1 MPLRR
6 SHAGCAARSEATEPE
21 TSEGKEGIALP
32 IRLGFPPAAMG
43 ALTDSRKRVSADH
56 RLLPSFPPSPPP
68 PSKRPKFA
76 PPLPTSSP
84 LPLYSSSHL
93 PSPPSSA
100 APGPTSSTAATAST
114 SSSPS
119 STPPHRRR
127 RLPPPPLLPHNIHAP
142 QRVSRAFRRGN
153 IRSNSNP
160 SRYSSSPP
168 PQDLG
173 FDQYV
178 ELVNSTGHH
187 PPPPTPSADVPRGAE
202 AAAGVITVDDREDI
216 EQDGEKDEE
225 DEVEAKVVVGKV
237 HQYKEL
243 LEASS
248 RRDARLRELDFEK
261 RLAEKDRLGLEQL
274 AKVLPRITPNKKEV
288 PEPFV
293 PLTDEDEDRVRH
305 ALGGRKRRETLS
317 VHEPSNIVI
326 TREILQCLND
336 KDWLNDEVINLYLE
350 LLKERELKEPNK
362 FVKCHFFNTF
372 FYKKLINGGYDYK
385 AVRRWTTKRKLGYNL
400 IDCDK
405 IFVPIHKEVHWC
417 LAVIN
422 IRDKKF
428 QYLDSLGSMDMKALK
443 LLARYLVDEV
453 KDKSGDEI
461 DVLSWKQ
468 EGVQNLPL
476 QENGWDCGM
485 FMLKYIDFYSRD
497 MDLNFG
503 QKHMPYFRR
512 RTAKE
517 ILDLRAG

>member
-1 MPLRR
+1 
-6 SHAGCAARSEATEPE
+6 
-21 TSEGKEGIALP
+21 
-32 IRLGFPPAAMG
+32 MG
-43 ALTDSRKRVSADH
+43 ALTGKRFSADQ
-56 RLLPSFPPSPPP
+56 RPPSPTP

-76 PPLPTSSP
+76 PPLPISSP
-84 LPLYSSSHL
+84 PPLYSSSHL
-93 PSPPSSA
+93 PSPPPSA

-119 STPPHRRR
+119 SSLPHRRR
-127 RLPPPPLLPHNIHAP
+127 RRPQPPEPPRNFHAP
-142 QRVSRAFRRGN
+142 QRASRAFRRGN

-160 SRYSSSPP
+160 SRDSSSPP
-168 PQDLG
+168 PQDRGL
-173 FDQYV
+173 DQYL
-178 ELVNSTGHH
+178 ELVKSVDRH
-187 PPPPTPSADVPRGAE
+187 PPPLTPSAADAPRGPEDAAE
-202 AAAGVITVDDREDI
+202 VITIDDREDI
-216 EQDGEKDEE
+216 EQDDDKDNE
-225 DEVEAKVVVGKV
+225 DELEAKVVVGKV
-237 HQYKEL
+237 PLYKEL
-243 LEASS
+243 LEASN
-248 RRDARLRELDFEK
+248 RQRDPRIRELEFK
-261 RLAEKDRLGLEQL
+261 TRLAEKERLGLEQL
-274 AKVLPRITPNKKEV
+274 AKVLPQITPNKKEV

-293 PLTDEDEDRVRH
+293 PLTAEDEDRVRH

-428 QYLDSLGSMDMKALK
+428 QYLDSLGSMDTKALK

-453 KDKSGDEI
+453 KEKSGNEI

-497 MDLNFG
+497 MDLIFG
-503 QKHMPYFRR
+503 QKDMPYFRR

>member
-1 MPLRR
+1 
-6 SHAGCAARSEATEPE
+6 
-21 TSEGKEGIALP
+21 
-32 IRLGFPPAAMG
+32 MG

-56 RLLPSFPPSPPP
+56 HLIPSFPPSSPP
-68 PSKRPKFA
+68 PSKRPKLA
-76 PPLPTSSP
+76 PLLPISSTPPLQ
-84 LPLYSSSHL
+84 SSSHIP
-93 PSPPSSA
+93 PSPSSA

-119 STPPHRRR
+119 SLPPHRRR
-127 RLPPPPLLPHNIHAP
+127 RYPPPPQRPHHIHGP
-142 QRVSRAFRRGN
+142 QRNIRAFGLGH

-160 SRYSSSPP
+160 SWYSPSPP
-168 PQDLG
+168 SQPLG
-173 FDQYV
+173 LDQYV
-178 ELVNSTGHH
+178 DLVKSV
-187 PPPPTPSADVPRGAE
+187 PPAPTPSADVPRGAE
-202 AAAGVITVDDREDI
+202 STAEVVVVDDREDI
-216 EQDGEKDEE
+216 EQDDERDDE
-225 DEVEAKVVVGKV
+225 DEVKAKVVERKV
-237 HQYKEL
+237 LLYKEL
-243 LEASS
+243 YQASS
-248 RRDARLRELDFEK
+248 RQRDARHQELEFEVC
-261 RLAEKDRLGLEQL
+261 LAEKGRLWLERL
-274 AKVLPRITPNKKEV
+274 EEVLLQITPNKKGV

-317 VHEPSNIVI
+317 VHEASNIVI

-350 LLKERELKEPNK
+350 LLKERELREPNK

-422 IRDKKF
+422 VRDKKF

-443 LLARYLVDEV
+443 LLATYLVDEV
-453 KDKSGDEI
+453 KDKNGKQI

-497 MDLNFG
+497 VDLIFR

>member
-1 MPLRR
+1 
-6 SHAGCAARSEATEPE
+6 
-21 TSEGKEGIALP
+21 
-32 IRLGFPPAAMG
+32 MG

-56 RLLPSFPPSPPP
+56 HRPPSPTP

-76 PPLPTSSP
+76 PHLPTSSP
-84 LPLYSSSHL
+84 PPLHSSSSHL
-93 PSPPSSA
+93 PSPPSSP
-100 APGPTSSTAATAST
+100 APGPTAST

-119 STPPHRRR
+119 PSLPHQRRR
-127 RLPPPPLLPHNIHAP
+127 FPPSRPPPRNYHAP
-142 QRVSRAFRRGN
+142 QHRSRAFRRGN
-153 IRSNSNP
+153 IRSNSNNP
-160 SRYSSSPP
+160 SRDSSSPP
-168 PQDLG
+168 PQDRGL
-173 FDQYV
+173 DQYV
-178 ELVNSTGHH
+178 ELVKSVDRH
-187 PPPPTPSADVPRGAE
+187 PPPPTPSAADAPRGPEGAAE
-202 AAAGVITVDDREDI
+202 VITIDDREDI
-216 EQDGEKDEE
+216 EQDDDKDEE
-225 DEVEAKVVVGKV
+225 DELEAKVVVGKPL
-237 HQYKEL
+237 YKEL
-243 LEASS
+243 HEASNRQHDS
-248 RRDARLRELDFEK
+248 RIRENKFEVRLTEK
-261 RLAEKDRLGLEQL
+261 ERLGHEQL
-274 AKVLPRITPNKKEV
+274 KEVLPRITPNKKVV

-293 PLTDEDEDRVRH
+293 PLTAEDEDRVRH

-385 AVRRWTTKRKLGYNL
+385 AVRRWTTKRKLGYDL

-428 QYLDSLGSMDMKALK
+428 QYLDSLGSMDTKALK

-453 KDKSGDEI
+453 KDKNSNEI

-497 MDLNFG
+497 MDLIFG
-503 QKHMPYFRR
+503 QKDMPYFRR

>member
-1 MPLRR
+1 
-6 SHAGCAARSEATEPE
+6 
-21 TSEGKEGIALP
+21 
-32 IRLGFPPAAMG
+32 MG

-56 RLLPSFPPSPPP
+56 HLLPSFPPTSPP
-68 PSKRPKFA
+68 PSKRPKLA
-76 PPLPTSSP
+76 SLPTSSP
-84 LPLYSSSHL
+84 PPPHSSSPI
-93 PSPPSSA
+93 PSSPSSA
-100 APGPTSSTAATAST
+100 APVPTSTTAST
-114 SSSPS
+114 SSSS
-119 STPPHRRR
+119 SSPAHRRR
-127 RLPPPPLLPHNIHAP
+127 RLPPPPPIPRHYHGP
-142 QRVSRAFRRGN
+142 QRVNHAFRRN
-153 IRSNSNP
+153 IRPSSNP

-168 PQDLG
+168 PQPLG
-173 FDQYV
+173 LDQYV
-178 ELVNSTGHH
+178 DLVNNVGHQ
-187 PPPPTPSADVPRGAE
+187 PLPPPTPSVDVPSAE
-202 AAAGVITVDDREDI
+202 VVAIDDREDI
-216 EQDGEKDEE
+216 KQDEDRDEE
-225 DEVEAKVVVGKV
+225 DQVKAKVVVGKV
-237 HQYKEL
+237 PLYKQL
-243 LEASS
+243 YEASS
-248 RRDARLRELDFEK
+248 RQRDAKLSTLKFEV
-261 RLAEKDRLGLEQL
+261 RLAEKGQLGLQRLLE
-274 AKVLPRITPNKKEV
+274 VLPQITPNKKEV

-305 ALGGRKRRETLS
+305 ALGGRKRRETLL
-317 VHEPSNIVI
+317 VHDASNIVI

-350 LLKERELKEPNK
+350 LLKERELREPSN

-372 FYKKLINGGYDYK
+372 FYKKLVNGGYDYK

-422 IRDKKF
+422 IRDTKF

-443 LLARYLVDEV
+443 ILARYLMDEV
-453 KDKSGDEI
+453 KDKSGKQI

-497 MDLNFG
+497 MDLIFG

>member
-1 MPLRR
+1 
-6 SHAGCAARSEATEPE
+6 
-21 TSEGKEGIALP
+21 
-32 IRLGFPPAAMG
+32 MG

-56 RLLPSFPPSPPP
+56 HLLPSFPPTSPP
-68 PSKRPKFA
+68 PSKRPKLA
-76 PPLPTSSP
+76 SLPTSSP
-84 LPLYSSSHL
+84 PPPHSSSPI
-93 PSPPSSA
+93 PSSPSSA
-100 APGPTSSTAATAST
+100 APVPTSTTAST
-114 SSSPS
+114 SSSS
-119 STPPHRRR
+119 SSPAHRRR
-127 RLPPPPLLPHNIHAP
+127 RLPPPPPIPRHYHGP
-142 QRVSRAFRRGN
+142 QRVNHAFRRN
-153 IRSNSNP
+153 IRPSSNP

-168 PQDLG
+168 PQPLG
-173 FDQYV
+173 LDQYV
-178 ELVNSTGHH
+178 DLVNNVGHQ
-187 PPPPTPSADVPRGAE
+187 PLPPPTPSVDVPSAE
-202 AAAGVITVDDREDI
+202 VVAIDDREDI
-216 EQDGEKDEE
+216 KQDEDRDEE
-225 DEVEAKVVVGKV
+225 DQVKAKVVVGKV
-237 HQYKEL
+237 PLYKQL
-243 LEASS
+243 YEASS
-248 RRDARLRELDFEK
+248 RQRDAKLSTLKFEV
-261 RLAEKDRLGLEQL
+261 RLAEKGQLGLQRLLE
-274 AKVLPRITPNKKEV
+274 VLPQITPNKKDGTCGFCNDINSGKWENCFMCLLPNTKSSLWLLLQKTRLNEV

-305 ALGGRKRRETLS
+305 ALGGRKRRETLL
-317 VHEPSNIVI
+317 VHDASNIVI

-350 LLKERELKEPNK
+350 LLKERELREPSN

-372 FYKKLINGGYDYK
+372 FYKKLVNGGYDYK

-422 IRDKKF
+422 IRDTKF

-443 LLARYLVDEV
+443 ILARYLMDEV
-453 KDKSGDEI
+453 KDKSGKQI

-497 MDLNFG
+497 MDLIFG

>member
-1 MPLRR
+1 M
-6 SHAGCAARSEATEPE
+6 
-21 TSEGKEGIALP
+21 
-32 IRLGFPPAAMG
+32 
-43 ALTDSRKRVSADH
+43 
-56 RLLPSFPPSPPP
+56 
-68 PSKRPKFA
+68 
-76 PPLPTSSP
+76 
-84 LPLYSSSHL
+84 
-93 PSPPSSA
+93 
-100 APGPTSSTAATAST
+100 
-114 SSSPS
+114 
-119 STPPHRRR
+119 
-127 RLPPPPLLPHNIHAP
+127 
-142 QRVSRAFRRGN
+142 
-153 IRSNSNP
+153 
-160 SRYSSSPP
+160 
-168 PQDLG
+168 
-173 FDQYV
+173 
-178 ELVNSTGHH
+178 
-187 PPPPTPSADVPRGAE
+187 PRGAE
-202 AAAGVITVDDREDI
+202 TTAEVVVIDEREDI
-216 EQDGEKDEE
+216 QQDEDRDE
-225 DEVEAKVVVGKV
+225 DDQMKADVVVRKV
-237 HQYKEL
+237 PLYQEL
-243 LEASS
+243 YASS
-248 RRDARLRELDFEK
+248 RKRDAKLSTLEFEV
-261 RLAEKDRLGLEQL
+261 RLAEKGRLGLQRLEE
-274 AKVLPRITPNKKEV
+274 VLPKITPNKKEV
-288 PEPFV
+288 PQPFV

-305 ALGGRKRRETLS
+305 ALGGRNRRETLS
-317 VHEPSNIVI
+317 VHEASNIVI

-350 LLKERELKEPNK
+350 LLKERELREPDT

-443 LLARYLVDEV
+443 ILARYLVDEV
-453 KDKSGDEI
+453 KDKSGKQI
-461 DVLSWKQ
+461 DVVSWKQ

-497 MDLNFG
+497 MGLSFG

>member
-1 MPLRR
+1 
-6 SHAGCAARSEATEPE
+6 
-21 TSEGKEGIALP
+21 
-32 IRLGFPPAAMG
+32 MG

-56 RLLPSFPPSPPP
+56 RLLPSFPPSPTP

-84 LPLYSSSHL
+84 PPLYSSSHL

-100 APGPTSSTAATAST
+100 AAVPTSSTAATAST

-119 STPPHRRR
+119 SSLPHRRR
-127 RLPPPPLLPHNIHAP
+127 RLPPPPVPPRNIHAP

-160 SRYSSSPP
+160 SLYSSSPP

-173 FDQYV
+173 LDQYAK
-178 ELVNSTGHH
+178 LVKSADRH
-187 PPPPTPSADVPRGAE
+187 PPPPTPSADAPRGAE
-202 AAAGVITVDDREDI
+202 ATPEVITVDDREDI
-216 EQDGEKDEE
+216 EQDDEKDEE

-243 LEASS
+243 HEASN
-248 RRDARLRELDFEK
+248 RQHDPRIRELEFEV
-261 RLAEKDRLGLEQL
+261 RLAEKDLLGLEQL

-305 ALGGRKRRETLS
+305 ALGCSKRRETLS

-422 IRDKKF
+422 IKDKKF

-453 KDKSGDEI
+453 KDKSGNEI

-497 MDLNFG
+497 MDLIFG